1 MTRIQLAQGLCELS
15 GVRDLVEDYEG
26 GDYSDKTGIITP
38 ASYWINA
45 GIRLLDHRWALSGT
59 KKRTSVPI
67 SQGQVYFEVPGV
79 EFIERIETF
88 DSDGVRHVLRQIPH
102 DELRNMYEDPLE
114 DADADIPTY
123 WCRAYG
129 QRYGSSLVNGSF
141 SDGLNGWE
149 IGIGDPYVAAGVL
162 HLDTDDGPDPND
174 AIYQRIVGTVEAG
187 RDVTIEISTLAAGCT
202 IVVGVGVWNTDFTDY
217 TIVDAAVYTTT
228 GTKTLTPTGSWDMI
242 AIGLGADNA
251 GSATIASVTLEGSA
265 EDTPTFTSPWFISM
279 PPADQSY
286 TLTVFGNFGQE
297 LTTDTSVNWWSINK
311 PDWVIE
317 AARAKLELD
326 RHRNVSGMT
335 AFLGHIEAELERMVA
350 QDRFSYI
357 SGLTPKEACIDG

>member
-1 MTRIQLAQGLCELS
+1 MTRIQLAQALCELS

-26 GDYSDKTGIITP
+26 GDFSDKTGIITP

-59 KKRTSVPI
+59 KKRTSVSL

-88 DSDGVRHVLRQIPH
+88 DSDGIRHVLRQIPH

-114 DADADIPTY
+114 DVTADLPTY

-129 QRYGSSLVNGSF
+129 QRQAVEFPNGDFSEGLGDWVIQAGSPTVSG
-141 SDGLNGWE
+141 
-149 IGIGDPYVAAGVL
+149 GVL
-162 HLDTDDGPDPND
+162 MLDSNWASPND
-174 AIYQRIVGTVEAG
+174 IIYQRIPGGVPEGVDVSITVDALTTGASVAIGVGTWNTSFADITLVTASSSTGVGTV
-187 RDVTIEISTLAAGCT
+187 S
-202 IVVGVGVWNTDFTDY
+202 F
-217 TIVDAAVYTTT
+217 
-228 GTKTLTPTGSWDMI
+228 TPTGAWDVIII
-242 AIGLGADNA
+242 AIASDT
-251 GSATIASVTLEGSA
+251 SATA
-265 EDTPTFTSPWFISM
+265 EISNVAIVSEDETPTFNTPWFISM

>member
-1 MTRIQLAQGLCELS
+1 MMTRIQLAQALCELS
-15 GVRDLVEDYEG
+15 GVRDLVEDYEE
-26 GDYSDKTGIITP
+26 GDFSDKTGIITP

-59 KKRTSVPI
+59 KKRTSV
-67 SQGQVYFEVPGV
+67 SLEQGQVYFEVPGV

-102 DELRNMYEDPLE
+102 DELRNMYEDELE
-114 DADADIPTY
+114 DVDGDIPSY

-129 QRYGSSLVNGSF
+129 QRANIEISNGDF
-141 SDGLNGWE
+141 SKGLNYWTVHSGSPSVSS
-149 IGIGDPYVAAGVL
+149 DVL
-162 HLDTDDGPDPND
+162 SLDYSVSAPND
-174 AIYQRIVGTVEAG
+174 IIYQRIEGEVEG
-187 RDVTIEISTLAAGCT
+187 GIDVTVTVDSLTSGTL
-202 IVVGVGVWNTDFTDY
+202 VVGVGRWNTEYFDITTVTSL
-217 TIVDAAVYTTT
+217 TISSA
-228 GTKTLTPTGSWDMI
+228 GTFSFTPTGAWDVI
-242 AIGLGADNA
+242 SLGVLAATNA
-251 GSATIASVTLEGSA
+251 TA
-265 EDTPTFTSPWFISM
+265 EISNVSLVNAETETPTFTKPWFIAM

-297 LTTDTSVNWWSINK
+297 LTTDNAVNWWSINK

>member
-26 GDYSDKTGIITP
+26 GDYRDKTGIITP

-88 DSDGVRHVLRQIPH
+88 DSDNVRHVLRQIPH

-123 WCRAYG
+123 WCRSYG
-129 QRYGSSLVNGSF
+129 GQQIENGDF
-141 SDGLNGWE
+141 LNG
-149 IGIGDPYVAAGVL
+149 
-162 HLDTDDGPDPND
+162 LDKWVVQVGNPTVTNNILTLD
-174 AIYQRIVGTVEAG
+174 ANGASPSDVIYQRFDGNVAPGTTVTIATNNVTVGAELQMKFGVWG
-187 RDVTIEISTLAAGCT
+187 GSYDTIEIVSETGTTGGTISWTPDVVWNVLILTITAAGAAT
-202 IVVGVGVWNTDFTDY
+202 GQVSNVSFSRTNT
-217 TIVDAAVYTTT
+217 
-228 GTKTLTPTGSWDMI
+228 
-242 AIGLGADNA
+242 
-251 GSATIASVTLEGSA
+251 
-265 EDTPTFTSPWFISM
+265 PWFISM

-286 TLTVFGNFGQE
+286 TLTVFGHFGQE